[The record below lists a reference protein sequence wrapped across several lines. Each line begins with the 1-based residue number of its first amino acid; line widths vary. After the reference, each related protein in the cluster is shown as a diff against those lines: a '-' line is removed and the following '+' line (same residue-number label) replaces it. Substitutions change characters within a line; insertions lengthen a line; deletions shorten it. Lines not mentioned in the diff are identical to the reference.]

1 MILEGANKM
10 SRQHATGARKEGTDA
25 AENDENRS
33 PDVGGRKGRVW
44 ARTYRQELLLLGI
57 ILLLVL
63 VFGLLNSNFLSAA
76 NLSNTAQDA
85 TETAMLAIAET
96 YVIITAGI
104 DLSVGAVLGLS
115 GVVSAMVMGALSA
128 SLGGGG
134 AFVVGCVAALV
145 IGAIVGLANGLMI
158 VHMRITPFIA
168 TLATLGIATGMT
180 LVVTSGVDVQGV
192 PQVAATLGNSVFAA
206 VLTLPIVITILAAV
220 LGGIYLHKSR
230 FGRWTFAIGSNAA
243 AARGAGIPTQRH
255 IIGIYLLSG
264 LISSLAGLLDL
275 MRLGTGSPLEGVNS
289 ELNAIA
295 AVVIGGASLFGGVG
309 TMVGSMLGAVILSMV
324 LGGLIIGGVQPNW
337 QTVVTGLLIAGA
349 VAFQQVGRKASV

>member
-1 MILEGANKM
+1 M
-10 SRQHATGARKEGTDA
+10 SRQQATQAQQAGADAVETSNEGPEIKRRT
-25 AENDENRS
+25 
-33 PDVGGRKGRVW
+33 GRVW
-44 ARTYRQELLLLGI
+44 TRTYRQELLLLGI
-57 ILLLVL
+57 ILLLVV

-115 GVVSAMVMGALSA
+115 GVVSAMVMGALTA
-128 SLGGGG
+128 SLGGIG
-134 AFVVGCVAALV
+134 AFAAGCAAALAV
-145 IGAIVGLANGLMI
+145 GVLVGLANGLMI
-158 VHMRITPFIA
+158 VRVRITPFIA

-180 LVVTSGVDVQGV
+180 MVLTNGVDVQGV

-206 VLTLPIVITILAAV
+206 VFTLPIVVTILAAV
-220 LGGIYLHKSR
+220 IGGIYLHKSR
-230 FGRWTFAIGSNAA
+230 FGRWTYALGSNAA
-243 AARGAGIPTQRH
+243 AARGAGIPTQKH
-255 IIGIYLLSG
+255 LISIYLLSG
-264 LISSLAGLLDL
+264 MISSIAGLLDL

-309 TMVGSMLGAVILSMV
+309 TMVGSMLGAIILSMV